1 VRLAVNIDHIA
12 TIRQARKAQ
21 QPDPLAAALIAER
34 AGADGI
40 TVHLRTDR
48 RHIQDADLDALRH
61 GIGTKLNVEMAVTD
75 EMAGIALKVRPDQV
89 TLVPER
95 PRELTT
101 EGGLDV
107 VQNADVV
114 KRFTERMHD
123 AGIDVSIFLDADSRQ
138 VEAAKASGAGAI
150 EINTGR
156 YAEAAE
162 ARSPALQGC
171 PSPGSPAVQGGPS
184 AAAVQTEL
192 NRIAA
197 AARAGAAAELQVLA
211 GHGLDYVNVTA
222 IVGIPEIVE
231 LNIGHSIVAR
241 AALVGMET
249 AVRDMAALLRR

>member
-1 VRLAVNIDHIA
+1 
-12 TIRQARKAQ
+12 
-21 QPDPLAAALIAER
+21 
-34 AGADGI
+34 
-40 TVHLRTDR
+40 
-48 RHIQDADLDALRH
+48 
-61 GIGTKLNVEMAVTD
+61 M
-75 EMAGIALKVRPDQV
+75 
-89 TLVPER
+89 
-95 PRELTT
+95 
-101 EGGLDV
+101 
-107 VQNADVV
+107 QNADAV

-162 ARSPALQGC
+162 VRSPAL
-171 PSPGSPAVQGGPS
+171 QGGPS
-184 AAAVQTEL
+184 AAAIQTEL

-197 AARAGAAAELQVLA
+197 AARAGAAAGLQVLA

>member
-1 VRLAVNIDHIA
+1 MRLAVNIDHIA

-61 GIGTKLNVEMAVTD
+61 GIGTKLNIEMAVTE
-75 EMAGIALKVRPDQV
+75 EMAGIAVKVRPDQV

-107 VQNADVV
+107 VQNADAV

-123 AGIDVSIFLDADSRQ
+123 AGIAVSIFLDADPRQ

-162 ARSPALQGC
+162 ARSPALQGG
-171 PSPGSPAVQGGPS
+171 PSPASIQP
-184 AAAVQTEL
+184 EL
-192 NRIAA
+192 DRIAA
-197 AARAGAAAELQVLA
+197 AARAGAAAGLQVLA

-222 IVGIPEIVE
+222 IVGIHEIVE

-241 AALVGMET
+241 AALVGMES